1 MEYDLTKRELE
12 VLALI
17 VEGLSNPEIGAR
29 LSISKLTVNNHLRS
43 IYAKLG
49 VNSRLAAAVKAV
61 REALV

>member
-1 MEYDLTKRELE
+1 MDYGLTRRELE

-43 IYAKLG
+43 IYTKLN

-61 REALV
+61 REGLV